1 MILDQVALG
10 ILGFF
15 VLVGVWRGALA
26 SALGVASLVA
36 SYVLALLAGSWLG
49 GVAAAATGLPPLAA
63 PLVVGTLAFVVTS
76 IALGVVSR
84 RMVKRR
90 REALAEAP
98 ASTRLLDRV
107 GGGAVG
113 LLRGAV
119 VVVLVGWL
127 VAFADA
133 ARVAIVP
140 PDSVAADAP
149 ASPIAEAAG
158 SETARIAQRAVE
170 VGAGVVLGDSPS
182 GRVTTRLLARPAE
195 SLGALREVLAS
206 PSVAKLRDETAF
218 WDALQRGDAERAL
231 ANPAFRS
238 LAYDATLRTELT
250 QLGVV
255 SPEVAETPQAFQA
268 SLDAIVRE
276 LAPRIEGI
284 ANDPE
289 VQALAQDPAVLRA
302 LERGDRWS
310 LLRHPGVQ
318 RLAEKLAGQG

>member
-26 SALGVASLVA
+26 SALGVGSLIASYLVA
-36 SYVLALLAGSWLG
+36 LVAGSWLG
-49 GVAAAATGLPPLAA
+49 GAAAAASGLPPLAG
-63 PLVVGTLAFVVTS
+63 PLVVGTVVFVLMS
-76 IALGVVSR
+76 IALGIVSR
-84 RMVKRR
+84 RLVKRR
-90 REALAEAP
+90 QAALAGAP
-98 ASTRLLDRV
+98 LAVRSLDRA

-127 VAFADA
+127 VALADA

-140 PDSVAADAP
+140 PDTVAADAP
-149 ASPIAEAAG
+149 VSPIAEAAG
-158 SETARIAQRAVE
+158 SETARIAQRTVE
-170 VGAGVVLGDSPS
+170 VGAGLVLGDSPT
-182 GRVTTRLLARPAE
+182 GRVTARFLARPAD
-195 SLGALREVLAS
+195 SLTALREVLAS
-206 PSVAKLRDETAF
+206 PSVEKLRDETAF
-218 WDALQRGDAERAL
+218 WDALQRGDVERAL
-231 ANPAFRS
+231 ANGTFRS
-238 LAYDATLRTELT
+238 LAYDARLRDELIR
-250 QLGVV
+250 LGVV
-255 SPEVAETPQAFQA
+255 APELAASPQRFQA

-284 ANDPE
+284 ANDPD
-289 VQALAQDPAVLRA
+289 VQALAQDPAVQRA
-302 LERGDRWS
+302 LARGDRWT